1 MIDTSDGQSSGR
13 PIASAPPETISLST
27 EPLFPCHITE
37 RQVPCNTSTI
47 PRQYGRRQLV
57 NSAGRNRIHR
67 NAIGTSGTREVI
79 EHNNSTATENVTT
92 TLPTILTPNTTNAH
106 PNNYNTDATPM
117 RFFLV
122 LISVFKRNDLSLLHH
137 HHFHQIHQPI
147 TTPNIGFSKALSGFL
162 MMMTQNGKL
171 LYISDNAAE
180 YLGHSMEDLLIHG
193 DSVYDMIDKQ
203 DHQAIQTELVRSQ
216 SNNSENDFRIFLCRM
231 NVSRNARRQMRF
243 GDQKVSIFN

>member
-1 MIDTSDGQSSGR
+1 LNLSSTSLRKMIDTSDGQSSGR

-117 RFFLV
+117 RYLHIMYIRARNFFR
-122 LISVFKRNDLSLLHH
+122 LIDYTSDFQPGVRKR
-137 HHFHQIHQPI
+137 P
-147 TTPNIGFSKALSGFL
+147 SGR
-162 MMMTQNGKL
+162 TREK
-171 LYISDNAAE
+171 I
-180 YLGHSMEDLLIHG
+180 
-193 DSVYDMIDKQ
+193 V
-203 DHQAIQTELVRSQ
+203 
-216 SNNSENDFRIFLCRM
+216 
-231 NVSRNARRQMRF
+231 
-243 GDQKVSIFN
+243 

>member
-117 RFFLV
+117 S
-122 LISVFKRNDLSLLHH
+122 LITMQL
-137 HHFHQIHQPI
+137 
-147 TTPNIGFSKALSGFL
+147 IGSAHR
-162 MMMTQNGKL
+162 
-171 LYISDNAAE
+171 D
-180 YLGHSMEDLLIHG
+180 
-193 DSVYDMIDKQ
+193 
-203 DHQAIQTELVRSQ
+203 
-216 SNNSENDFRIFLCRM
+216 RIFYKFGHAF
-231 NVSRNARRQMRF
+231 SRSLAMPQDELAGFRSEATEF
-243 GDQKVSIFN
+243 S